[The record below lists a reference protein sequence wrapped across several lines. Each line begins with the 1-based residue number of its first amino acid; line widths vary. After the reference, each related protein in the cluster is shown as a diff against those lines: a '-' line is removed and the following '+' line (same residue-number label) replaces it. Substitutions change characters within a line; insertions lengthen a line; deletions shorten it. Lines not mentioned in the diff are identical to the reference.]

1 MVMASIGNTFNSSL
15 HIITQSFLVPVMA
28 VLAIFFIYALIN
40 LGILIAQYYKRKQKQ
55 FDFKRF
61 IDQFLTESKNG
72 NTAELTNII
81 ESAKISRSHK
91 EVLKTLLTTGNVSND
106 FRESLALKMV
116 EDETINSAK
125 NLEKTDIVAK
135 IAPAIGLMGTLIP
148 LGPGLTA
155 LGAGDIQSLSQHLTI
170 AFDAAVLGMASAAI
184 AFIVSKVRRR
194 WYEEEISNL
203 ETLVDTVLEVMK

>member
-1 MVMASIGNTFNSSL
+1 MVIASIENTFNSSL
-15 HIITQSFLVPVMA
+15 HIITQSFLIPVMA
-28 VLAIFFIYALIN
+28 VLVIFFIYALIN

-55 FDFKRF
+55 FDFKHF
-61 IDQFLTESKNG
+61 IDKFLKESRNG
-72 NTAELTNII
+72 NTAELSNII

-91 EVLKTLLTTGNVSND
+91 EVLTTLLTTDNVSNE

-155 LGAGDIQSLSQHLTI
+155 LGAGDIQSLAQHLTI

>member
-1 MVMASIGNTFNSSL
+1 MVIASIGNTFNSSL
-15 HIITQSFLVPVMA
+15 HVITQSFLIPVMA
-28 VLAIFFIYALIN
+28 VLVIFFIYALIN
-40 LGILIAQYYKRKQKQ
+40 LGILIAQYYKRKQGQ

-61 IDQFLTESKNG
+61 IDQFLMASRNG
-72 NTAELTNII
+72 NTAELSMIV
-81 ESAKISRSHK
+81 ESAKIPRNHK
-91 EVLKTLLTTGNVSND
+91 EVLKTLLTTDNVSNE

-116 EDETINSAK
+116 EDESITSAK
-125 NLEKTDIVAK
+125 KLEKTDIVAK

-155 LGAGDIQSLSQHLTI
+155 LGAGDIQSLAQHLTI

-194 WYEEEISNL
+194 WYEGGISDL
-203 ETLVDTVLEVMK
+203 ETLVDAVLEVMK

>member
-1 MVMASIGNTFNSSL
+1 MVIASIGNTFNSSL
-15 HIITQSFLVPVMA
+15 HIITQSFLIPVMA
-28 VLAIFFIYALIN
+28 VLVIFFIYALIN

-55 FDFKRF
+55 FDFKHF
-61 IDQFLTESKNG
+61 IDQFLMESRNG
-72 NTAELTNII
+72 NTAELSNII

-91 EVLKTLLTTGNVSND
+91 EVLKTLLTTDNVSNE